1 MFDASIVVL
10 LYNLFSMA
18 IDWTPLFKKYKGKW
32 VALKKD
38 ETTVIGSGETLKEAL
53 SEARANGYEKP
64 ILTRMPTQ
72 LIPYIGNGLS
82 L

>member
-1 MFDASIVVL
+1 
-10 LYNLFSMA
+10 MA

-32 VALKKD
+32 VALEKD
-38 ETTVIGSGETLKEAL
+38 ETTVIGSGKTLKEAL
-53 SEARANGYEKP
+53 AEARTKGYQKP